1 MKKGGELMSV
11 EMLLIDENV
20 SASLKICF
28 RQGVVATD
36 NSRKAL
42 NLVILRI
49 MMKLILG
56 SAYPGSTVSGAEG
69 VSQIPLTFR
78 HPSLVTGNAPQETDI
93 GSYRSQLFTATHYGT
108 QYGSV
113 YGATSLT
120 SSQLLSTQGIG
131 SSGYVPTLPELPKHA
146 SGSYVSLEQH
156 IWSKGGGNT
165 CIQISCLVTFS
176 LT

>member
-1 MKKGGELMSV
+1 MSV

-36 NSRKAL
+36 NSR
-42 NLVILRI
+42 
-49 MMKLILG
+49 
-56 SAYPGSTVSGAEG
+56 STVSGAEG

-146 SGSYVSLEQH
+146 SGSYVFLEQH
-156 IWSKGGGNT
+156 IWQFGERLSVYLGRELQSET
-165 CIQISCLVTFS
+165 TARYADSQQP
-176 LT
+176 